1 MMTQTHC
8 LIAATLLAKPE
19 RPRVQNMA
27 IVLGSLTPDLAIFG
41 LFILSKFQGW
51 SEQKLWS
58 EIYFSEPMLTL
69 TTIFN
74 SLPLYSILLLCCILM
89 LGANGKP
96 ITQGWFQKSDVGPFG
111 NSSLTL
117 GLFALAAITHLL
129 GDFPVHVNDAH
140 PHFWP
145 FSDWRFQSPIS
156 YWDDRYHGKL
166 FSFIEAVL
174 GVVMSVFI
182 FRRFNNKFVRSL
194 TVFGICA
201 YVFVHL
207 YFSLVL

>member
-19 RPRVQNMA
+19 RPRA
-27 IVLGSLTPDLAIFG
+27 PDLAIFG

-69 TTIFN
+69 TAIFN

-89 LGANGKP
+89 LGSNGKP
-96 ITQGWFQKSDVGPFG
+96 VTQSWFQKIDVGRFG

-117 GLFALAAITHLL
+117 GFFALAAITHLL

-156 YWDDRYHGKL
+156 YWDHRYHGKL
-166 FSFIEAVL
+166 FSLIEAVL
-174 GVVMSVFI
+174 GVAMSVFI
-182 FRRFNNKFVRSL
+182 
-194 TVFGICA
+194 FGICA
-201 YVFVHL
+201 YVFVPL